1 MTTPG
6 FKIDNSEV
14 LDLAKGF
21 DRAGGRVGREV
32 AALVRKTTTAV
43 EKSATRNAPVGETG
57 DLRREIK
64 QTITGDGRNSEIT
77 GNVFSDVPY
86 ARFVEEG
93 TSRNRPQPW
102 LGPAVNEH
110 EDAFNAAVE
119 KIVSGAL
126 DE

>member
-1 MTTPG
+1 MPEG
-6 FKIDNSEV
+6 FKIDTSEI
-14 LDLAKGF
+14 LELGNDF
-21 DRAGGRVGREV
+21 QRAGGRVGREV
-32 AALVRKTTTAV
+32 AAVVRKTTTAV
-43 EKSATRNAPVGETG
+43 ERSAERNAPVGETG
-57 DLRREIK
+57 DLKRGIQQEIK
-64 QTITGDGRNSEIT
+64 GSGRGAEIT

-110 EDAFNAAVE
+110 EDAFNRSIE
-119 KIVSGAL
+119 KIIEGAL